1 MTWTKGHGVLQ
12 AIPTVFV
19 RQTKSLFVF
28 VNYVAV
34 RVTVLDMELNEH
46 LRGTL
51 SSTLYFSI
59 LTETCVLANNI
70 WDGFYCSS

>member
-1 MTWTKGHGVLQ
+1 VDCYHHVTWTKGHGVLQ

-34 RVTVLDMELNEH
+34 RATWYGAERTSTGNVELH
-46 LRGTL
+46 PLL
-51 SSTLYFSI
+51 FYFNGNMRFS
-59 LTETCVLANNI
+59 
-70 WDGFYCSS
+70 